1 MKKIFCT
8 VFCLLFAA
16 TSFVFAQKT
25 ATESAAETTARWA
38 KKYNLN
44 AAQTEKLLV
53 ITERKLKNEAEF
65 ETLRTTN
72 YKLYRAKHQANIS
85 GTKTSL
91 KWLLG
96 KEQREIF
103 AASERDL
110 RLRKAQKTAELKTQ
124 RKTTEE
130 MEDVLIEME

>member
-16 TSFVFAQKT
+16 TSLVFAQKT

-44 AAQTEKLLV
+44 AVQTEKLLV

-72 YKLYRAKHQANIS
+72 SSCIVPN
-85 GTKTSL
+85 TKPTS
-91 KWLLG
+91 
-96 KEQREIF
+96 
-103 AASERDL
+103 A
-110 RLRKAQKTAELKTQ
+110 AQKLRSNGCWAKNNGKFSPPPNAICACAKLKKLPNSKPNAKLP
-124 RKTTEE
+124 RKWRTY
-130 MEDVLIEME
+130 